1 MQPSPLS
8 AKSLIV
14 LHYGS
19 KRLNG
24 QLKQCRL
31 SIKLHIPG
39 EGNERSSI
47 RPSTPGTNKR
57 KLKFVEPKSQT
68 PGYRLH
74 ENKCMY
80 STSTPYLKP
89 SAKRANLEGPCR
101 NPSRRSDACRP
112 KKRPPRLGGLKLQ
125 PSSLAAA
132 LQLEQNTLGY
142 TVSYPVLLLVYVV
155 LLLVHIIYRN
165 GRAAWGNWTNQPIS
179 PDFSDLVP

>member
-1 MQPSPLS
+1 MSEAASDRVLQAQTNGSLNSLNPKARPL
-8 AKSLIV
+8 AT
-14 LHYGS
+14 GS
-19 KRLNG
+19 MK
-24 QLKQCRL
+24 
-31 SIKLHIPG
+31 
-39 EGNERSSI
+39 
-47 RPSTPGTNKR
+47 
-57 KLKFVEPKSQT
+57 
-68 PGYRLH
+68 
-74 ENKCMY
+74 NKCMY

-112 KKRPPRLGGLKLQ
+112 KKRPPRFGGLKLQ

-142 TVSYPVLLLVYVV
+142 TVSYPVLLLVHVVV
-155 LLLVHIIYRN
+155 LLIHIIYRN